1 MRVLAGSG
9 VARDLRQTE
18 VNRHIDMV
26 GRFVERAK
34 GHGQA
39 PLAVTLILRSASS
52 GPARA
57 LIYKKDELI
66 GAGIRAKAILA
77 KLEPADE
84 LRELFASLTE
94 MAPREKASDLMRWA
108 RNPRLLEAHEQAT
121 YGNTMCWSGDPM
133 RRDADKRNALALFDE
148 ADSDRVRLARLA
160 FAALWSASSPVPE
173 RLLLGLATRKPSG
186 AYHASP
192 DAPVTVLRP
201 SIQGWP
207 LVRH

>member
-94 MAPREKASDLMRWA
+94 MAPREKASELMRWT

>member
-94 MAPREKASDLMRWA
+94 MAPREKASDLMRWT

>member
-160 FAALWSASSPVPE
+160 FAALWPASSPVPE

>member
-173 RLLLGLATRKPSG
+173 RLLLGLATRMPSG

-192 DAPVTVLRP
+192 DAPVTALRP

>member
-94 MAPREKASDLMRWA
+94 MAPREKASELMRWT

-192 DAPVTVLRP
+192 DAPVTALRP

>member
-201 SIQGWP
+201 SLQGWP